1 MNYLQNNT
9 NYIPP
14 SEKNKAIKSSKK
26 EKIVKQKVVKEKVVK
41 QKEEEKVDEKVE
53 LTQDQFIQSI
63 ICDKIEE
70 TKKKL
75 EELKSIEKII
85 VALERKNDEE
95 IILNERRN
103 IINKSLAKI
112 NMKNKDKEHKEELFN
127 DLKKKIK
134 FYDTHFEIDSE
145 KLLVTDFKF

>member
-1 MNYLQNNT
+1 MNYLQNNQ

-14 SEKNKAIKSSKK
+14 SEKNKRVKSPKK
-26 EKIVKQKVVKEKVVK
+26 PKIEKIKVVK
-41 QKEEEKVDEKVE
+41 QKDEKVEEKPE

-85 VALERKNDEE
+85 IALERKNDEE

-112 NMKNKDKEHKEELFN
+112 NMKNKDNGHKEELFN

-134 FYDTHFEIDSE
+134 FYDTHFEIDSS
-145 KLLVTDFKF
+145 KLLVTDFRF